1 MQPKPQSP
9 DEQSPDEQAPATH
22 WALVALAMAMLLSS
36 LGISIPNVAL
46 PTLADAF
53 RTGLPQVQWVVLA
66 YLLAI
71 TVLIVSAGRLGDIA
85 GHRRVLCWGL
95 AGFALASTLCAM
107 APTLP
112 ALVAARALQGAAGSI
127 LMGLTV
133 ALVRTSV
140 SKERTGSAMGLL
152 GTMSAIG
159 TAAGPTLGGL
169 LISGLGWRAI
179 FAVMAP
185 LALAGLVL
193 AQRCLPADAQR
204 GRVDH
209 RAFDKP
215 GTLVLALTL
224 AAYAL
229 AVTAGNG
236 AFHRRNL
243 ILLALVALGLAL
255 FVLIERRS
263 PAPLVRLS
271 AFRDPALNAAL
282 AMSALVSTVM
292 MTTLVV
298 GPFYLSRVL
307 GHPAAVVGLVMSV
320 GPAISALSGVPAGR
334 LVDRFGANAVVIW
347 GLAQMAVGA
356 FALAGLPNMLGTA
369 GYVLALAVLTP
380 GYQLFQAA
388 NNTAVMMEVP
398 QDRRGVISGVLS
410 LARNLGLITGASAMG
425 AVFTLASG
433 SANPATAGTAS
444 VAHGMAVTFA
454 LAGGL
459 ALLGLVI
466 ALSGGAFNLER
477 SGNTPP
483 RRGGNS

>member
-1 MQPKPQSP
+1 MQPKPQP
-9 DEQSPDEQAPATH
+9 QLDADTEPAPPPH
-22 WALVALAMAMLLSS
+22 GALVALAMAMLLSS

-95 AGFALASTLCAM
+95 GGFALASALCAA
-107 APTLP
+107 APTLW
-112 ALVAARALQGAAGSI
+112 ALIAARALQGAAGAI

-140 SKERTGSAMGLL
+140 PKARTGSAMGLL

-179 FAVMAP
+179 FAVMVP

-193 AQRCLPADAQR
+193 AWRCLPADTQR

-229 AVTAGNG
+229 AVTAENG
-236 AFHRRNL
+236 SFSRWNL
-243 ILLALVALGLAL
+243 ILLALAALGTAVFLR
-255 FVLIERRS
+255 VERRS

-292 MTTLVV
+292 MTTLVI

-307 GHPAAVVGLVMSV
+307 GHPAAVVGLIMSV

-334 LVDRFGANAVVIW
+334 LVDRLGADAVVVW
-347 GLAQMAVGA
+347 GLAQMALGA
-356 FALAGLPNMLGTA
+356 FALAALPNMIGTP
-369 GYVLALAVLTP
+369 GYVLALAILTP

-388 NNTAVMMEVP
+388 NNTAVMMDVP
-398 QDRRGVISGVLS
+398 EDRRGVISGVLS
-410 LARNLGLITGASAMG
+410 LSRNLGLITGASAMG
-425 AVFTLASG
+425 AVFALASG
-433 SANPATAGTAS
+433 SANPATAGAAS

-459 ALLGLVI
+459 ALVGLVI
-466 ALSGGAFNLER
+466 ALSGKVFHLGP
-477 SGNTPP
+477 SGNPPP